1 METTA
6 IGPGRC
12 TPSCDTD
19 VVFQSPPGGRS
30 TPDQQVLIRSM
41 GGPDLDGDGSL
52 GLADLSLDPMVV
64 EARKLIRRVQE
75 APAEEGNDQQDVS
88 AMC

>member
-1 METTA
+1 
-6 IGPGRC
+6 
-12 TPSCDTD
+12 
-19 VVFQSPPGGRS
+19 
-30 TPDQQVLIRSM
+30 
-41 GGPDLDGDGSL
+41 
-52 GLADLSLDPMVV
+52 MVV